1 MPLPRTPDELHE
13 LAFNSYFADVAQH
26 LVRTGIPGLMGD
38 PIMEAIADR
47 AVVEADSG
55 DISSRT
61 VPGRGTLRIEWPKTD
76 FVTAA
81 EICLFVGG
89 VQQSVEIV
97 KRAPSDISME
107 REIRAQSGGSV
118 TAHVRF
124 GITTL
129 QGDVILQHSTS
140 LQTDVIIPAI
150 PVPVATTSKRSGSV
164 PMIDLVDPIE
174 EARLAEIARLAHR
187 KKIRN
192 RILMGVAAIPLL
204 ILGGYLYN
212 RFTDDTEKV
221 VLETGYLKNQIDAAK
236 AAGDLLRGTE
246 TGYLKNQ
253 IDAAKSAGDAQS
265 PATTTTPAT
274 TTLPATVTTTVA
286 PTKTSAP

>member
-1 MPLPRTPDELHE
+1 
-13 LAFNSYFADVAQH
+13 
-26 LVRTGIPGLMGD
+26 
-38 PIMEAIADR
+38 
-47 AVVEADSG
+47 
-55 DISSRT
+55 
-61 VPGRGTLRIEWPKTD
+61 
-76 FVTAA
+76 
-81 EICLFVGG
+81 
-89 VQQSVEIV
+89 
-97 KRAPSDISME
+97 
-107 REIRAQSGGSV
+107 
-118 TAHVRF
+118 
-124 GITTL
+124 
-129 QGDVILQHSTS
+129 
-140 LQTDVIIPAI
+140 
-150 PVPVATTSKRSGSV
+150 
-164 PMIDLVDPIE
+164 MIDLVDPIE

>member
-1 MPLPRTPDELHE
+1 
-13 LAFNSYFADVAQH
+13 
-26 LVRTGIPGLMGD
+26 
-38 PIMEAIADR
+38 
-47 AVVEADSG
+47 
-55 DISSRT
+55 
-61 VPGRGTLRIEWPKTD
+61 LRIEWPKTA